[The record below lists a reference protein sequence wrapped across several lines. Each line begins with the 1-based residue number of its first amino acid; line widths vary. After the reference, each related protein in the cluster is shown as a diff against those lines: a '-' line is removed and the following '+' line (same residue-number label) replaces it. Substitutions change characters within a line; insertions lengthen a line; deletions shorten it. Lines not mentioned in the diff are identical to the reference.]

1 LFPAWIRQAVRW
13 VISRFCDDEEEAEEE
28 SLMSGASAGW
38 GSSYT
43 YSSGWQSSYTY
54 DEDVEE
60 SEHEGLWEDRRA
72 WDSIEGRMVEMG
84 LS

>member
-1 LFPAWIRQAVRW
+1 
-13 VISRFCDDEEEAEEE
+13 
-28 SLMSGASAGW
+28 MSGTSAGW

-60 SEHEGLWEDRRA
+60 SEHEGLWEYRPA